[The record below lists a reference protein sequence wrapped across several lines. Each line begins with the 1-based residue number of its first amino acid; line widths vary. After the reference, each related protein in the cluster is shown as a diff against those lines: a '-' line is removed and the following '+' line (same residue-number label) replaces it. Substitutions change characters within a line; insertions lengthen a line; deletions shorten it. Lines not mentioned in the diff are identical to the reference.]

1 MRMGKPQLL
10 VEGGKIMQNQMNVL
24 RVFSKRVALE
34 LRKIGYK
41 ILFTEP
47 NRNYP
52 QFDVYIFEIKDGIEQ
67 EMAKI
72 GEKIKAEKE
81 DK

>member
-1 MRMGKPQLL
+1 
-10 VEGGKIMQNQMNVL
+10 MQNQTNL
-24 RVFSKRVALE
+24 LKIFSKRVALE
-34 LRKIGYK
+34 LRKLGYK

-52 QFDVYIFEIKDGIEQ
+52 QFDVYAFEAKEGIEQ

-72 GEKIKAEKE
+72 GEKIKAERVVK
-81 DK
+81 